1 MAKWKIK
8 DLFKVAQTGEQSEGT
23 FLFQDYYDAPTQEGE
38 EPPMDVRPGW
48 IKLYVD
54 TTYNLFH
61 TNDFVIGEKYGD
73 YLFLVDANTVEDAY
87 DRFVR
92 WNIVYTITHR
102 TELDMVY
109 KALTS
114 EFNPVENYDRY
125 EQTDVHTDS
134 SGGAKS
140 QTSPD
145 DSETFY
151 NVGNAE
157 SEAESDVGTTSRIHG
172 NIGVTE
178 AVTMIGHTVDYFGSN
193 AMYDYLIDKIITDN
207 CILVDYG
214 DNAL

>member
-1 MAKWKIK
+1 MAKWTIK
-8 DLFKVAQTGEQSEGT
+8 DLVQYQANDTLLKTTT
-23 FLFQDYYDAPTQEGE
+23 FLFGDYYDAPDDETEI
-38 EPPMDVRPGW
+38 DTRPGW
-48 IKLYVD
+48 AKEYVD
-54 TTYNLFH
+54 AVYGTYH
-61 TNDFVIGEKYGD
+61 QSDFMIGEKYGD
-73 YLFLVDANTVEDAY
+73 WVLISEADDIAHAY
-87 DRFVR
+87 QKFRNWSV
-92 WNIVYTITHR
+92 IYTITHR
-102 TELDMVY
+102 SELNMVY
-109 KALTS
+109 KAMRS

-178 AVTMIGHTVDYFGSN
+178 AVTMIGHTVDYFGNNS
-193 AMYDYLIDKIITDN
+193 MYDYLVEKIIEDC